1 VQGNPL
7 SCVKTFGTKGCKL
20 CNKERWAIL
29 NLTRKY
35 PNLAI
40 NKSNEIYGACRHKP
54 KFHRFTRRQNDA
66 STDETE
72 KVERVTGRPNS
83 TTSQASTSSTAT
95 FESCDKR
102 GEDVLPIQILLLPSG
117 LRLTRNT
124 DWRPGSLI
132 DPGYHTEVESN
143 LEEPPQDYPG
153 EDGIGTDLPLGDEL
167 AVDD

>member
-1 VQGNPL
+1 LAPRGVN
-7 SCVKTFGTKGCKL
+7 SATKKGGPYSTSRE
-20 CNKERWAIL
+20 NIL
-29 NLTRKY
+29 
-35 PNLAI
+35 NLAI

-102 GEDVLPIQILLLPSG
+102 GEDVLPIQNLALTLGIKINKKHG
-117 LRLTRNT
+117 LEARF
-124 DWRPGSLI
+124 SI

>member
-1 VQGNPL
+1 VAIHPQLPGLVHVSWPRRATPSPVSRPL
-7 SCVKTFGTKGCKL
+7 APRGVNSATKKGGPYSTSRE
-20 CNKERWAIL
+20 NIL
-29 NLTRKY
+29 
-35 PNLAI
+35 NLAI

-102 GEDVLPIQILLLPSG
+102 GEDVLPIQDLALTLGIKINKKHG
-117 LRLTRNT
+117 LEARF
-124 DWRPGSLI
+124 
-132 DPGYHTEVESN
+132 
-143 LEEPPQDYPG
+143 
-153 EDGIGTDLPLGDEL
+153 
-167 AVDD
+167 

>member
-1 VQGNPL
+1 LAPRGAN
-7 SCVKTFGTKGCKL
+7 SATKKG
-20 CNKERWAIL
+20 WAIL
-29 NLTRKY
+29 NLTQKY

-102 GEDVLPIQILLLPSG
+102 GEDVLPIHNLALTLGIKINKKHG
-117 LRLTRNT
+117 LQARF
-124 DWRPGSLI
+124 LI

-167 AVDD
+167 AVDI